1 MFIVASL
8 IPVLGGMGTAG
19 LGGMGG
25 PYRLD
30 GGNDVF
36 QVAQWEKDGVPED
49 VSIILILLFKYM
61 YGSPISATMRHCSC
75 GGLMLGHLCRWWPY
89 INPTLRQCLMFL
101 GNPMHHMY
109 TTFYTWFPRVL
120 ENGKSP

>member
-1 MFIVASL
+1 
-8 IPVLGGMGTAG
+8 MGTAG

-49 VSIILILLFKYM
+49 VSINTYYAIQIPEVLF
-61 YGSPISATMRHCSC
+61 
-75 GGLMLGHLCRWWPY
+75 
-89 INPTLRQCLMFL
+89 QQQ
-101 GNPMHHMY
+101 
-109 TTFYTWFPRVL
+109 
-120 ENGKSP
+120 